1 MPELK
6 HTFLRGIGKKGGL
19 LDLHCWPVRAGGAA
33 TPTTTE
39 GGVGVHCCMVGGS
52 GERETGSDALT

>member
-39 GGVGVHCCMVGGS
+39 RGCGRPLLHGWREW
-52 GERETGSDALT
+52 GEGDRV